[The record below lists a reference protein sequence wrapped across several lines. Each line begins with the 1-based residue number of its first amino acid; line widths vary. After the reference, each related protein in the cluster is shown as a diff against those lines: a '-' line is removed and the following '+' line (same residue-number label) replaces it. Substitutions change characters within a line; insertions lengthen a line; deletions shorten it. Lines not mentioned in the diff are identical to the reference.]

1 MCRCVVTKYPRT
13 TKMFTLSPKK
23 KRKIFLD
30 IAKERRDGVNP
41 DYQNEDSITSAAG
54 YRAVAPVVKF
64 GLDNVE
70 RRRQIIQES
79 KFLGGDMEHTYL
91 VNGLDYDLLQRA
103 DDSRLK
109 AKLASKLERDIPKSY
124 AKCYPGA
131 PEEFSEFWSN
141 KGALP

>member
-54 YRAVAPVVKF
+54 YCGVAPVVKF

-70 RRRQIIQES
+70 QRRQMIQES
-79 KFLGGDMEHTYL
+79 KFLGGVHK
-91 VNGLDYDLLQRA
+91 A
-103 DDSRLK
+103 DNSRLK

-141 KGALP
+141 KEALP